1 MGKNSILNNLDK
13 NLGKK
18 EVERKD
24 VFGIL
29 NEFAKTH
36 GIIDVNGSYGNA
48 GEVIHQSDSVQT
60 SLTDLVCDLY
70 DALQLGFED
79 RLEAVVES
87 IKEVDNFQDAVQ
99 DEDYITVGFDDI
111 EIAYIVN
118 DIKDGLI

>member
-1 MGKNSILNNLDK
+1 MGKSGILNNLEK
-13 NLGKK
+13 NLGKE

-36 GIIDVNGSYGNA
+36 GIIDSNGSYVNV
-48 GEVIHQSDSVQT
+48 GEVINQSDSIQT

-70 DALQLGFED
+70 DALQWGFDD

-87 IKEVDNFQDAVQ
+87 IKGVDNFQYAVQ
-99 DEDYITVGFDDI
+99 DEDYITVGFNDT

-118 DIKDGLI
+118 DIKNGLI

>member
-13 NLGKK
+13 NLDKE

-29 NEFAKTH
+29 NEFAKEH
-36 GIIDVNGSYGNA
+36 NLIDENGSYTNA
-48 GEVIHQSDSVQT
+48 SEAIHQSDSVQT

-70 DALQLGFED
+70 DALQCGFDD
-79 RLEAVVES
+79 RLESVVES
-87 IKEVDNFQDAVQ
+87 IKGVDNFQYAVQ
-99 DEDYITVGFDDI
+99 DEDYITDGFNDT

-118 DIKDGLI
+118 DIKYGLI